1 MTESKKHILLV
12 DDDSLIIELLTA
24 RLTARG
30 YEVSTAANGEMAYQQ
45 VQAHKPDLIVC
56 DVIMPK
62 VDGPTFC
69 RRMRAEGSTI
79 PFLFV
84 TAKGQPHDIVEVL
97 AAGADDYLVKP
108 FESSELI
115 ARIAAILRR

>member
-1 MTESKKHILLV
+1 MPEPRRYILLV
-12 DDDSLIIELLTA
+12 DDDSLIVELLTT
-24 RLTARG
+24 RLTAQG
-30 YEVSTAANGEMAYQQ
+30 YEVSTAANGEIAYQK
-45 VQAHKPDLIVC
+45 VQSRKPDLIVC
-56 DVIMPK
+56 DVVMPK

-69 RRMRAEGSTI
+69 RRMRAEGSTV

-115 ARIAAILRR
+115 ARIGAILRR